1 MPGSDVLAGTAGLA
15 VSLAC
20 VVLTACAVASVD
32 LAWCAGSAD
41 VTGCAATG
49 FCCCAKA
56 VKGRIAK
63 LVAIIRLEMR
73 VMVCVLVAGW
83 LLPADTHKAFK
94 SWRDG
99 DPPMAKSWRTMPI
112 RIK

>member
-32 LAWCAGSAD
+32 LAWC
-41 VTGCAATG
+41 ATG